1 MGTVSPLTIQ
11 SVGIDIGTS
20 TTQFVVSRLTLKNT
34 APGALVPKL
43 AITDKVVLYK
53 SEIHRTPFDDNN
65 RIDADRIFAL
75 ILADF
80 EGAGMS
86 PQEIDTG
93 AVIITG
99 ETARKENAKNIS
111 AKVAEFSGDFVVAT
125 AGGKLE
131 AIIAGKGSGAADR
144 SRRDFATVANIDI
157 GGGTTNVGVFRSG
170 TALDSCCINLG
181 GRLLEV
187 NRSTQRVI
195 SISTPMHLILDDLQ
209 IGLSKGDEVALDVLR
224 IICRRMARLV
234 LECLGLLDATS
245 LAQKLMTTSPLRLDY
260 ELNTVMVSGGVAD
273 YVYSPNP
280 NMSFEQVTEYDDIGP
295 LFGSELAD
303 LIRANSLPIEK
314 PVETIRATVI
324 GAGAQSLDVSGST
337 ILVDDQLLP
346 VKNVPVAIPFS
357 DTIPLDVEVI
367 AGAVTQ
373 SINNYYDDD
382 SLEKIAIGLPG
393 NQYLAFKDVQ
403 LLAAGLLKG
412 LDSLVTKALPA
423 IIVLESDIGK
433 VLGQSMR
440 AINDQ
445 INIVCIDQLVV
456 AEGDYIDIGKSLAG
470 GAVVPVVIKTLVFET
485 KQV

>member
-1 MGTVSPLTIQ
+1 MGTASPLTIQ

-20 TTQFVVSRLTLKNT
+20 TTQFVVSRLTVKNT

-53 SEIHRTPFDDNN
+53 SEIHRTPIDAEN
-65 RIDADRIFAL
+65 RIDADRIFEL
-75 ILADF
+75 IHADF
-80 EGAGMS
+80 ERAGLS
-86 PQEIDTG
+86 PQDIDTG

-99 ETARKENAKNIS
+99 ETARKENAKSIS

-157 GGGTTNVGVFRSG
+157 GGGTTNVGIFRNG

-187 NRSTQRVI
+187 NRSTQRVTA
-195 SISTPMHLILDDLQ
+195 ISTPMQLVLNDLQ
-209 IGLSKGDEVALDVLR
+209 ISFAEGDVVTLDALKT
-224 IICRRMARLV
+224 ICQRMAKLV
-234 LECLGLLDATS
+234 LECLGVLDVTS
-245 LAQKLMTTSPLRLDY
+245 LAGKLMSTSPLRHEY
-260 ELNTVMVSGGVAD
+260 ELDTIMVSGGVAD
-273 YVYSPNP
+273 FVYGPNP
-280 NMSFEQVTEYDDIGP
+280 SMSFEQVTQYDDIGP
-295 LFGSELAD
+295 LFGKEFAD
-303 LIRANSLPIEK
+303 LARAHSLPIEK
-314 PVETIRATVI
+314 PMETIRATVI

-346 VKNVPVAIPFS
+346 VKNVPVAIPFP
-357 DTIPLDVEVI
+357 DTIPLDVSAI
-367 AGAVTQ
+367 AGAVAQ
-373 SINNYYDDD
+373 SINNFYDSD

-393 NQYLAFKDVQ
+393 NQYFAFKDVQ
-403 LLAAGLLKG
+403 LLAAGLLTG
-412 LDSLVTKALPA
+412 LDSIIRKALPA

-440 AINDQ
+440 AINGQ

-470 GAVVPVVIKTLVFET
+470 GTVVPVIIKTLVFET
-485 KQV
+485 KQI